1 MAPRANWKGFSEAMP
16 GQGAGL
22 RHSPLCIQVQLVQAW
37 QSAP

>member
-1 MAPRANWKGFSEAMP
+1 MAPRANWKGFSEAR
-16 GQGAGL
+16 QGAGL